1 MEKVFIAIGAITLL
15 VVLMV
20 GIGALLA
27 FPVMWLVNG
36 LFTSTVILTVFGV
49 TKVGFLQAWG
59 VLILSGLLLKST
71 NTSSK

>member
-1 MEKVFIAIGAITLL
+1 MEKVFIAIGAIALL
-15 VVLMV
+15 VVLIV
-20 GIGALLA
+20 GIGALVA

-59 VLILSGLLLKST
+59 VLILSGLLFKST